1 MDPLTQAI
9 LLLEQESVGTEDQQ
23 FVLEEVQ
30 RYLSNDPSRIS
41 SFDRMDPIM
50 ERFGRGC
57 EDRGIARQGCPPQA
71 LTSTLSDLGLNSN
84 NQGKYGNVTY
94 SADTPPAR

>member
-9 LLLEQESVGTEDQQ
+9 LLLEQGSVGTEDQQ

-71 LTSTLSDLGLNSN
+71 LTSTLSDL
-84 NQGKYGNVTY
+84 
-94 SADTPPAR
+94 